1 VSLLPEARCLHLIRD
16 GRDVMVSV
24 RTLWFRPG
32 DTVEACAADWSQRIA
47 RTRAL
52 GAQLSAYLEVR
63 YEALVRSPEPTLRE
77 ICRFLDLAFDPAM
90 LAYHTRSAARLDE
103 HQSRYDTAGR
113 LVISKDARLYNQRF
127 VKEPPRPDR
136 IGRWR
141 AELSADEARRFEAV
155 AGEWLERLGYGSSES
170 V

>member
-1 VSLLPEARCLHLIRD
+1 
-16 GRDVMVSV
+16 MVSV

-32 DTVEACAADWSQRIA
+32 DTVEACAADWANRIA
-47 RTRAL
+47 RTRAI
-52 GAQLSAYLEVR
+52 GARVPDYLEVR
-63 YEALVRSPEPTLRE
+63 YEALVLSTEGTLRE

-90 LAYHTRSAARLDE
+90 LAYHLRSETRLDE
-103 HQSRYDTAGR
+103 HQARHDAAGR
-113 LVISKDARLYNQRF
+113 LVISKDARLHNQRF

-136 IGRWR
+136 IGKWK
-141 AELSADEARRFEAV
+141 AELSADQVRRFEAV